1 MLLQS
6 SKQRCTCFHKFR
18 GLDSCLMPCNI
29 VGKIVQSTV
38 QECQETS
45 AIWINHV
52 LILLLTQVIK
62 SMVYFG
68 WNVY

>member
-1 MLLQS
+1 
-6 SKQRCTCFHKFR
+6 
-18 GLDSCLMPCNI
+18 MPCNI

-52 LILLLTQVIK
+52 LILLLTQYQIYGIFWMECLLTVCLIN
-62 SMVYFG
+62 FPG
-68 WNVY
+68 T